1 MGRETCHSREKVW
14 TTNFARSYHVA
25 LAINNPE
32 RERERER
39 ERETLR
45 NSSEE
50 WIALGY
56 RIVKLSC

>member
-39 ERETLR
+39 EREKHYETRAKSGLL
-45 NSSEE
+45 SV
-50 WIALGY
+50 
-56 RIVKLSC
+56 IVS